1 MLTQVFEMTEQ
12 TKSILAG
19 IQIENIC
26 KLLDGEVKYYHCSDL
41 HSEHK
46 KIEIIYDKKKRGDS
60 LGNV

>member
-1 MLTQVFEMTEQ
+1 MTEQ

-26 KLLDGEVKYYHCSDL
+26 KLLGGEVQHYQCSDL

-46 KIEIIYDKKKRGDS
+46 KIVIIYDKKKK
-60 LGNV
+60 

>member
-26 KLLDGEVKYYHCSDL
+26 KLLDGEVKYYYCSDL

-46 KIEIIYDKKKRGDS
+46 KIVIIYDKKKK
-60 LGNV
+60 